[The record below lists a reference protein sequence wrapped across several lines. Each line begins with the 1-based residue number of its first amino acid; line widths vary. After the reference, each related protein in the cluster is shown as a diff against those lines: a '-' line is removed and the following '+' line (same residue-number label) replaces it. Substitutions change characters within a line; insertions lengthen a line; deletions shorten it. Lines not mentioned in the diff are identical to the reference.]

1 MGLPVRGEKS
11 NDDTRQHTGRG
22 FTTTLGVRTIINATG
37 TTTLYG
43 GTKTRPEVI
52 DEMAR
57 SARVMVNLDDLNRA
71 AGKVIAEVTG
81 AEAGLV
87 TNGAAAGLVLQA
99 AACLAGSDPVKMAQL
114 PDTNGMKNEFI
125 IQRCHRFPYD
135 QAYRVAGAKLVEIG
149 DGRRCAP
156 WQLEAAFTENT
167 AAVAYLHANFVSKRA
182 IPWDR
187 SAK

>member
-1 MGLPVRGEKS
+1 MTPG
-11 NDDTRQHTGRG
+11 NDASGVYSA
-22 FTTTLGVRTIINATG
+22 LGIRTIINATG

-71 AGKVIAEVTG
+71 AGKIIAEVTG

-114 PDTNGMKNEFI
+114 PDTKRYEE
-125 IQRCHRFPYD
+125 
-135 QAYRVAGAKLVEIG
+135 RVHHPEVPQVPVRPGIPGGGGKAGGDRGWAKVCSVATG
-149 DGRRCAP
+149 GRRLRRTRRRWPIFTQTSCPSGRYP
-156 WQLEAAFTENT
+156 W
-167 AAVAYLHANFVSKRA
+167 S
-182 IPWDR
+182 R
-187 SAK
+187 SAR

>member
-1 MGLPVRGEKS
+1 MTPG
-11 NDDTRQHTGRG
+11 NDASGVYSA
-22 FTTTLGVRTIINATG
+22 LGIRTIINATG

-71 AGKVIAEVTG
+71 AGKIIAEVTG

-87 TNGAAAGLVLQA
+87 YERSGSGPCIAGGGMPRGVGPGEDGPTAGHERYEERVHHPEVPQVPVRPGVPGGGGQAGGDRGWGEGVLRGNWRRRLRRTRRRWPIFTLTS
-99 AACLAGSDPVKMAQL
+99 CPS
-114 PDTNGMKNEFI
+114 
-125 IQRCHRFPYD
+125 
-135 QAYRVAGAKLVEIG
+135 
-149 DGRRCAP
+149 GRYP
-156 WQLEAAFTENT
+156 WT
-167 AAVAYLHANFVSKRA
+167 
-182 IPWDR
+182 R